1 MTNYKISMATSS
13 TENDIGAGNEAGTTT
28 ADSPMNEAIMAPPED
43 DDIDGAATADDAN
56 EDDDDVPMEDEND
69 TTNNDNNGN
78 VNDDDV
84 DVADNKA
91 IEENVDDA
99 ASNAASEKEEE
110 EEEENKDVKDDEEED
125 TPTNNNDNDDN
136 DGTSSSTPSKKRPAD
151 NDNNN
156 NSDADLLPLPTLPLK
171 RARTAY
177 FIFAQDKREEL
188 KQKYQ
193 GEGVAAISKATGEL
207 WKALQ
212 QKEKEGYEGQ
222 AAQEREK
229 YMKDKQ
235 RLIDA
240 GVWPE
245 SNSGGNDAGEY
256 DEDAI
261 LFPIGRIRKICKLDG
276 DVKGM
281 SKEATLLI
289 AKATELFASKLGSE
303 VVTMAQMSNRRKLL
317 PDDVV
322 EVCSVKERFMFLK
335 DDLQDLIHEQKEIQ
349 KEKENEK
356 ASSGKSDKSGGGEGK
371 AASSSL
377 LSYFGKVHND

>member
-1 MTNYKISMATSS
+1 MNHVNIIATIMAKSSIENEMDTVNNVNTTN
-13 TENDIGAGNEAGTTT
+13 DD
-28 ADSPMNEAIMAPPED
+28 DSPMNEMSAVEKDED
-43 DDIDGAATADDAN
+43 EVDTK
-56 EDDDDVPMEDEND
+56 DVPMEEDEND
-69 TTNNDNNGN
+69 TNNNSTNDDKGEEEAGDDDE
-78 VNDDDV
+78 NDDDV
-84 DVADNKA
+84 
-91 IEENVDDA
+91 
-99 ASNAASEKEEE
+99 ASNAASEKED
-110 EEEENKDVKDDEEED
+110 EEENKEVDEAYK
-125 TPTNNNDNDDN
+125 PSNDND
-136 DGTSSSTPSKKRPAD
+136 GAPTKKRRVSDAPATTTND
-151 NDNNN
+151 DDNNE
-156 NSDADLLPLPTLPLK
+156 PLPTLPLK
-171 RARTAY
+171 KARTAY

-193 GEGVAAISKATGEL
+193 GEGVAALSKATGEL
-207 WKALQ
+207 WKGLEQAD
-212 QKEKEGYEGQ
+212 KEVYERQ

-240 GVWPE
+240 GFWPE
-245 SNSGGNDAGEY
+245 SSSGGADAGEY
-256 DEDAI
+256 DEEAI
-261 LFPIGRIRKICKLDG
+261 LFPIGRIRKICKLDS

-281 SKEATLLI
+281 SKEATLLV

-335 DDLQDLIHEQKEIQ
+335 DDLQDLVNEQKEVQ

-356 ASSGKSDKSGGGEGK
+356 ASSGSKSDKSVG
-371 AASSSL
+371 AASSL

>member
-1 MTNYKISMATSS
+1 MNRCDSNNIIYNFNLAKPS
-13 TENDIGAGNEAGTTT
+13 TENDMNAGHTADTNDDDSLSINEMAAVEDDNVDTT
-28 ADSPMNEAIMAPPED
+28 ADDTKDMIED
-43 DDIDGAATADDAN
+43 ENDAN
-56 EDDDDVPMEDEND
+56 EDEVEMANGAIIDNNEENEDGDDGDDDD
-69 TTNNDNNGN
+69 
-78 VNDDDV
+78 
-84 DVADNKA
+84 
-91 IEENVDDA
+91 
-99 ASNAASEKEEE
+99 ASNVSEKEEG
-110 EEEENKDVKDDEEED
+110 NKDEED
-125 TPTNNNDNDDN
+125 ISADN
-136 DGTSSSTPSKKRPAD
+136 DGTSSKKRPSAD
-151 NDNNN
+151 EAA
-156 NSDADLLPLPTLPLK
+156 SDAPSAANDDDKSPLPSLPLK
-171 RARTAY
+171 KARTAY

-207 WKALQ
+207 WKSLQ
-212 QKEKEGYEGQ
+212 QAEKEVYEGQ

-245 SNSGGNDAGEY
+245 SNSVGGGGGADGGEY
-256 DEDAI
+256 DEEAI
-261 LFPIGRIRKICKLDG
+261 IFPIGRIRKICKLDG

-281 SKEATLLI
+281 SKEATLLV

-335 DDLQDLIHEQKEIQ
+335 DDLQDLVSEQKEIL

-356 ASSGKSDKSGGGEGK
+356 ASSGKSDKSGGGGK
-371 AASSSL
+371 ATSSL
-377 LSYFGKVHND
+377 FSYFGKVHND

>member
-1 MTNYKISMATSS
+1 MAKSS
-13 TENDIGAGNEAGTTT
+13 TEDVKDAGNDASTN
-28 ADSPMNEAIMAPPED
+28 ADSTMNEMSAVEKD
-43 DDIDGAATADDAN
+43 DDKEVGATADDTK
-56 EDDDDVPMEDEND
+56 DVP
-69 TTNNDNNGN
+69 
-78 VNDDDV
+78 
-84 DVADNKA
+84 
-91 IEENVDDA
+91 
-99 ASNAASEKEEE
+99 
-110 EEEENKDVKDDEEED
+110 EEEENDSNNITGSTNEDKDVEEAGDDDE
-125 TPTNNNDNDDN
+125 NDNDVVNTNESTKDEEGNKQDDTDEADKSNIEN
-136 DGTSSSTPSKKRPAD
+136 DGTSRPSKKRPASD
-151 NDNNN
+151 APTTTANDDNNE
-156 NSDADLLPLPTLPLK
+156 PLPTLPLK
-171 RARTAY
+171 KARTAY

-193 GEGVAAISKATGEL
+193 GEGVAALSKATGEL
-207 WKALQ
+207 WKGLQ
-212 QKEKEGYEGQ
+212 QTEKEVYENQ

-245 SNSGGNDAGEY
+245 SSSGGADAGEY
-256 DEDAI
+256 DEEAI
-261 LFPIGRIRKICKLDG
+261 LFPIGRIRKICKLDS

-281 SKEATLLI
+281 SKEATLLV

-335 DDLQDLIHEQKEIQ
+335 DDLQDLINEQKEVQ

-356 ASSGKSDKSGGGEGK
+356 AASSGSKSDKSGGGGK
-371 AASSSL
+371 AGSSSL

>member
-1 MTNYKISMATSS
+1 MTSNRWTMAKSS
-13 TENDIGAGNEAGTTT
+13 TEDVTDAANDANTND
-28 ADSPMNEAIMAPPED
+28 DSSMNEEMLAVDKD
-43 DDIDGAATADDAN
+43 DNEVSATADDTK
-56 EDDDDVPMEDEND
+56 DVPMEEDEND
-69 TTNNDNNGN
+69 SNNNTSTNDDKDVEEAGDDDENDNN
-78 VNDDDV
+78 
-84 DVADNKA
+84 VAS
-91 IEENVDDA
+91 
-99 ASNAASEKEEE
+99 SNESSK
-110 EEEENKDVKDDEEED
+110 DEEVNKQGD
-125 TPTNNNDNDDN
+125 TDEADKSNIEN
-136 DGTSSSTPSKKRPAD
+136 DGTSSPSKKRPA
-151 NDNNN
+151 
-156 NSDADLLPLPTLPLK
+156 SDAPTTTTNNDDDNEPLPTLPLK
-171 RARTAY
+171 KARTAY

-193 GEGVAAISKATGEL
+193 GEGVAALSKATGEL
-207 WKALQ
+207 WKGLQ
-212 QKEKEGYEGQ
+212 QAEKEVYEGQ

-229 YMKDKQ
+229 YMKDKK

-245 SNSGGNDAGEY
+245 SSSGGADAGEY
-256 DEDAI
+256 DEEAI
-261 LFPIGRIRKICKLDG
+261 LFPIGRIRKICKLDS

-281 SKEATLLI
+281 SKEATLLV

-335 DDLQDLIHEQKEIQ
+335 DDLQDLINEQKEVQ

-356 ASSGKSDKSGGGEGK
+356 AASSGSKSDKSGGGGK
-371 AASSSL
+371 PTSSL

>member
-1 MTNYKISMATSS
+1 MAKSS
-13 TENDIGAGNEAGTTT
+13 TKDDTDAVNDAHINDDSSIKKMSAAEEANIVG
-28 ADSPMNEAIMAPPED
+28 
-43 DDIDGAATADDAN
+43 ATADDTN
-56 EDDDDVPMEDEND
+56 DTDVPIEEEDEND
-69 TTNNDNNGN
+69 TNNEDKVEEADRANDDEH
-78 VNDDDV
+78 DDDV
-84 DVADNKA
+84 ASKSSEKD
-91 IEENVDDA
+91 EENEDNYKDEA
-99 ASNAASEKEEE
+99 
-110 EEEENKDVKDDEEED
+110 NK
-125 TPTNNNDNDDN
+125 PNINNNND
-136 DGTSSSTPSKKRPAD
+136 GTPSKKRPAP
-151 NDNNN
+151 
-156 NSDADLLPLPTLPLK
+156 SDAPSNAPPTSNEEDNTPLPTLPLK
-171 RARTAY
+171 KGRTAY
-177 FIFAQDKREEL
+177 FIFANDKREEL

-193 GEGVAAISKATGEL
+193 GEGVAALSKATGEL
-207 WKALQ
+207 WKQLQ
-212 QKEKEGYEGQ
+212 PAEKEVYETQ

-229 YMKDKQ
+229 YRVDKQ

-245 SNSGGNDAGEY
+245 SGGGSGGGGANDAGEY
-256 DEDAI
+256 DEDGI

-281 SKEATLLI
+281 SKEATLLV

-335 DDLQDLIHEQKEIQ
+335 DDLQDLIHEQKEVQ

-356 ASSGKSDKSGGGEGK
+356 ASSGGGSKSDKSGGGGK
-371 AASSSL
+371 PTSASL